1 MYHPFT
7 IGGTIRKAWDV
18 IKKNYIVLIVF
29 TMVTFG
35 CNVAIT
41 EITENMTSD
50 NIAVFFAVRVLIML
64 LEAYLTLGFYK
75 LLLTLIDKEYYE
87 FSLKDI
93 LPSFKMCLNA
103 VAIGIIL
110 ILLLGLIQLINF
122 RLVIPDIAIVVLLW
136 AERLF
141 AVYLSIRLIFCLCFI
156 VDDNSG
162 PFESLMQSFKITKG
176 YFLKLFILVLI
187 ALVFVA
193 LILLIINAI
202 VTAFVKEDSNTE
214 FYLIEFGSLLWF
226 AIVFPTIQVMIITTY
241 RKLVYSHQDV
251 DDDIAESL

>member
-7 IGGTIRKAWDV
+7 IGETIRKVWEV
-18 IKKNYIVLIVF
+18 IKKNYIVLVVF

-41 EITENMTSD
+41 EITGNVTSD
-50 NIAVFFAVRVLIML
+50 NIAIFFAIRVFIML

-75 LLLTLIDKEYYE
+75 LLLILIDKEYYE

-93 LPSFKMCLNA
+93 LPSFKMCLDA
-103 VAIGIIL
+103 VAIGIVL

-122 RLVIPDIAIVVLLW
+122 RLIIPDITLIILFW
-136 AERLF
+136 IERLL

-156 VDDNSG
+156 VDDSSG
-162 PFESLMQSFKITKG
+162 PFESLAQSFKVTRG
-176 YFLKLFILVLI
+176 YFFKLLLLVLI

-202 VTAFVKEDSNTE
+202 VTAFVKQDSNTE
-214 FYLIEFGSLLWF
+214 FYLIEFGALLWF

-251 DDDIAESL
+251 DDAPVETL